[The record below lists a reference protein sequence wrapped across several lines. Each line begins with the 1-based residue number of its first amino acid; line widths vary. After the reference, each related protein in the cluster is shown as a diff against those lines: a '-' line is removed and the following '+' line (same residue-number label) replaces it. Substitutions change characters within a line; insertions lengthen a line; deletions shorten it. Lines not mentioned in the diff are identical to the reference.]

1 MKFVIAGAGIRGKKL
16 EKALSLYGIKV
27 TAFIDNDK
35 NKWGKMIQGIPCFP
49 IDYFAT
55 QAKDCIVLISPVN
68 ASDLHMALLQYYE
81 NVLNPELTKA
91 LLNGSYI
98 AGYDD
103 FYPIGHYY
111 SLYPNAAEVCELP
124 DYASLDESGLMEIP
138 GINLNYEVQREY
150 LNSMVQLYPQILRW
164 DCPDESSDNYRFR
177 IDNPAFTGGDI
188 VALYC
193 MLNIIKPKRW
203 IEVGSGWTSA
213 LTLDVNEFCFNNKME
228 LTFIEPYAD
237 VLRKITKASDH
248 INLIE
253 KGLQDIEEDF
263 FDQLG
268 EGDVLF
274 IDSTHVSKTHSDVN
288 YLFFNILPR
297 LKSGV
302 IIHLHDIFF
311 PFEYPNAWIKQG
323 FVLNELFLLRSF
335 LQYNNSFEIIY
346 FQNMME
352 KIHRNEMESAWPFPG
367 RSIHGGSFWMR
378 KK

>member
-1 MKFVIAGAGIRGKKL
+1 MKVVIAGAGIRGKKL

-35 NKWGKMIQGIPCFP
+35 NKWGKMILGIPCFP

-55 QAKDCIVLISPVN
+55 QAKDCIVLISPLN

-111 SLYPNAAEVCELP
+111 SLYPNATEVCELP

-274 IDSTHVSKTHSDVN
+274 IDSTHISKTHSDVN

-302 IIHLHDIFF
+302 IIHLHDIFSH
-311 PFEYPNAWIKQG
+311 
-323 FVLNELFLLRSF
+323 LNIR
-335 LQYNNSFEIIY
+335 
-346 FQNMME
+346 M
-352 KIHRNEMESAWPFPG
+352 
-367 RSIHGGSFWMR
+367 HGLSR
-378 KK
+378 DLY